1 MKKFKCILFLLA
13 LTLVINISAKAQSAP
28 EGAEVIGRWNLTVVI
43 EDKALEE
50 LGLFRH
56 GLMDTKGF
64 PGWLEVKL
72 SGFSTLVGY
81 YVGYEGSA
89 RPISEIHYSKEDQ
102 KYNFTIPP
110 QWMDIEDIYFEFTLK
125 DNKLTGYE
133 ILDGQKLQWT
143 GVRAPDLTRKE
154 PPAWGNPKNLLD
166 NNMSRWIIPE
176 NNKFRMVNGVLVN
189 EDDGGNLVTKEKFD
203 DFKLSI
209 ELRYPEGS
217 NSGLYRRGR
226 YGVQI
231 IDSYGQD
238 INSMTIGGVY
248 GFIEPSV
255 DAAKKAGEWQ
265 TFEITF
271 VGRHI
276 TLVHNG
282 IEVISNRPV
291 PGITGGSLD
300 SDEGNPGP
308 IMLQGDHGRV
318 EFRKIVITPAVN

>member
-1 MKKFKCILFLLA
+1 MKKFKNILFLLA
-13 LTLVINISAKAQSAP
+13 LTLFINISAMAQSAP
-28 EGAEVIGRWNLTVVI
+28 EGAKVIGRWNLTVVI

-154 PPAWGNPKNLLD
+154 PPVWGNPKNLLD

-203 DFKLSI
+203 DFKLSM
-209 ELRYPEGS
+209 EFRYPEGS
-217 NSGLYRRGR
+217 NSGVYLRGR
-226 YGVQI
+226 YEMQI

-308 IMLQGDHGRV
+308 IMLQGDHGRG
-318 EFRKIVITPAVN
+318 EFRKIVITPA